1 MNFNKNNIIC
11 VIGLGYVGLPLAM
24 AFGKKFSTFG
34 YDISDSRINNLK
46 KKFDNTGTFKELSFR
61 KAKYLTFS
69 KSPSCISASNFV
81 IICLPT
87 PVNRYNRPDL
97 GILLDGVKL
106 VGKYLKKNTTIIFE
120 STVYP
125 TTTETVC
132 IPLLEKFSNL
142 THKKDF
148 YVGYSPERIN
158 PGDKEHVL
166 ENIIKVVSGDTK
178 NTLKKIKN
186 LYETI
191 INVGV
196 FSATD
201 IKTAE
206 TAKIIE
212 NTQRD
217 LNISLMNELSII
229 CHKLNIKTKNV
240 LDAAKTKWNFLNFRP
255 GLVGG
260 HCIGVDPYYLAY
272 LSRKIG
278 HEPLVINAGRKVN
291 DSMPKYIINKI
302 IFNLKKKN
310 ISLKKSKL
318 IFLGVSFKKNC
329 SDIRNSKIFEVIKFF
344 DSKVSNIEIIDPLI
358 DINDLGQHKSK
369 VKDWENLKYKY
380 NILVISSYHDEF
392 KNIKPNNMRSKIL
405 GDGIVFDIMSEL
417 DDNYIKRLKREVW
430 QL

>member
-1 MNFNKNNIIC
+1 MNFNKNNVIC

-24 AFGKKFSTFG
+24 AFGKKFLTFG

-46 KKFDNTGTFKELSFR
+46 KKFDNTATFKKTSFR
-61 KAKYLTFS
+61 EAKYLTFS
-69 KSPSCISASNFV
+69 KSPACISASNFV

-87 PVNRYNRPDL
+87 PVNRFNRPDL
-97 GILLDGVKL
+97 GILMDGVKL

-125 TTTETVC
+125 TTTESVC
-132 IPLLEKFSNL
+132 IPLLEKFSKL
-142 THKKDF
+142 SHKKDF

-166 ENIIKVVSGDTK
+166 ENITKVVSGDTK

-191 INVGV
+191 INADV

-278 HEPLVINAGRKVN
+278 HEPLVINAGRRVN
-291 DSMPKYIINKI
+291 DGMPKYIINKI
-302 IFNLKKKN
+302 IFNLKKKK

-329 SDIRNSKIFEVIKFF
+329 SDLRNSKIFEVIKFF
-344 DSKVSNIEIIDPLI
+344 ELKVSNIEIVDPLI

-369 VKDWENLKYKY
+369 VKDWAKLKYKY

-392 KNIKPNNMRSKIL
+392 KKINPNNMRSKIL
-405 GDGIVFDIMSEL
+405 SNGIVFDIMSEL